1 MSLGAYRLGLLPA
14 IFILF
19 IIGSVA
25 HAAGETDAP
34 RYVNDP
40 SWPKAFPHHWVMGQ
54 IGGLT
59 VDDHDRIWVL
69 QRALPYA
76 VDGEGVKHD
85 LAPAERM
92 PAVMVFDREGNI
104 LKSWG
109 GQGYV
114 PDWPK
119 SEHGLWVDR
128 SGNVWIG
135 GNAPG
140 DRQVLKFT
148 ADGRQLLEI

>member
-1 MSLGAYRLGLLPA
+1 MGAGMSYRLYWRLGAALLLCFTLTSRA
-14 IFILF
+14 QTA
-19 IIGSVA
+19 SDV
-25 HAAGETDAP
+25 P

-40 SWPKAFPHHWVMGQ
+40 SWPKPFPHHWVMGQ

-76 VDGEGVKHD
+76 VDEQGAKHD
-85 LAPAERM
+85 LAPGDRM

-104 LKSWG
+104 VKSWG

-119 SEHGLWVDR
+119 SELG
-128 SGNVWIG
+128 
-135 GNAPG
+135 
-140 DRQVLKFT
+140 
-148 ADGRQLLEI
+148 